1 MARQETNP
9 NFIQHNTIQIEIQT
23 CSHIPL
29 QQRHGKTG
37 GQTQTLYNTNTLL
50 QRTLYAAT
58 TPPQSSI
65 LEATCVCVCRLR
77 RLGARRVCEFKLGF
91 ERFLP
96 RRRCLCLS
104 EWGMCVSF
112 LVQRVFSSLSKC
124 IYLFIFLFLTFFLSL
139 IWVLCF

>member
-1 MARQETNP
+1 MTRRETNP

-29 QQRHGKTG
+29 QQRHGKTR

-50 QRTLYAAT
+50 QRTLSAAT

-65 LEATCVCVCRLR
+65 LEATCVCVSRLR

-112 LVQRVFSSLSKC
+112 LVQRAFSSLSKI
-124 IYLFIFLFLTFFLSL
+124 IYLFVFLFLTFFLSL
-139 IWVLCF
+139 MWVLCF